1 MVQYGVEICVSDAFN
16 VCFKTTNDS
25 SIQWLQYR
33 LLHRILPVNYY
44 LKKINVVSS
53 DCCSFCERDV
63 ETIQHVFVSC
73 EKIST
78 IWSNLSMHTY
88 QYTSIRI
95 GFNVINILLGELPLS
110 KDNKVV
116 NFIIL
121 YTKQY
126 LCCCLKKDILPSLLG
141 LLFYLYNK
149 YKVEKYISCQKFQMQ
164 KFTNN
169 WHVWKHIFDTIQ

>member
-1 MVQYGVEICVSDAFN
+1 M
-16 VCFKTTNDS
+16 TTNDS

-44 LKKINVVSS
+44 LKKKINVVSS
-53 DCCSFCERDV
+53 DWCSFCERDV
-63 ETIQHVFVSC
+63 ETIQRVFVSC

-78 IWSNLSMHTY
+78 IWSNLSMHIY

-95 GFNVINILLGELPLS
+95 SFNVINILLGELPLS

-121 YTKQY
+121 YAKQY
-126 LCCCLKKDILPSLLG
+126 LFWCLKKDSLSG

-149 YKVEKYISCQKFQMQ
+149 YKVEKYIQKFQMQ
-164 KFTNN
+164 KFPNN
-169 WHVWKHIFDTIQ
+169 WHVWKHIFDTNQQFFILCFFFVCY

>member
-1 MVQYGVEICVSDAFN
+1 
-16 VCFKTTNDS
+16 
-25 SIQWLQYR
+25 
-33 LLHRILPVNYY
+33 
-44 LKKINVVSS
+44 
-53 DCCSFCERDV
+53 
-63 ETIQHVFVSC
+63 
-73 EKIST
+73 
-78 IWSNLSMHTY
+78 MHIY

-126 LCCCLKKDILPSLLG
+126 LFCCLKKDILPSLLG